1 MISISIKDFVNKSA
15 EANPGT
21 NIAELTESCK
31 SVLNDKRTGAV
42 CQLCGGEIWA
52 AGAAVTGTYL
62 CFSCMTGE
70 SDDSEDYEIMQN

>member
-1 MISISIKDFVNKSA
+1 MTIISVKNFVKKTA

-21 NIAELTESCK
+21 NAAKLTESCNA
-31 SVLNDKRTGAV
+31 VLEDKRNGAV
-42 CQLCGGEIWA
+42 CQMCGGEIWA

-70 SDDSEDYEIMQN
+70 ADGSGDYEIE